1 LAESKFTA
9 VFCGWEGYR
18 LGTVGHP
25 RDPAGAED
33 RSVVWVE
40 LLPDPDRVLVCSGCG
55 GVADGVHDT
64 TGRWVRDLPMFD
76 AQTHLLV
83 HRCRVRCPRCGPK
96 LEALA
101 WLSPHARVTDRLA
114 ESVARMCKVLPV
126 KHVAGHF
133 GLGWDAVK
141 AIDRAYLDRTLG
153 EVDLDGLEQIAMDE
167 VAIRKGHTYATVV
180 VEPRSRR
187 VLWVGHGRGR
197 EDVGKFYDLLGPG
210 RCAKLKAIA
219 MDMNPGYVEEAKARC
234 PGAERVFDLFHVV
247 AKYGHEVVDR
257 VRVDAANAV
266 RHDKPA
272 RKLIK
277 GSRWLLLKNAENIG
291 KEEDRVKL
299 SELLKA
305 NRPLMKAYVLKDDL
319 KRLWDYR
326 HVGYATR
333 AWRSWFGRA
342 VASGVEPIKRFAR
355 KLKEHLPGI
364 LSHCRYPLNT
374 SVLEGINNKI
384 KVIKR
389 MAYGFRDDD
398 YFFLKIRSA
407 FPGKAG

>member
-1 LAESKFTA
+1 LADSKFTA
-9 VFCGWEGYR
+9 AFCGWEGYH

-25 RDPAGAED
+25 AGTPGI
-33 RSVVWVE
+33 VWIE
-40 LLPDPDRVLVCSGCG
+40 LLPDADRVLICSGCG
-55 GVADGVHDT
+55 GVARGVHDT
-64 TGRWVRDLPMFD
+64 TERWVRDLPMFD

-83 HRCRVRCPRCGPK
+83 RRCRVRCPTCGPK
-96 LEALA
+96 LEALP
-101 WLSPHARVTDRLA
+101 WLAPHARVTTRLA
-114 ESVARMCKVLPV
+114 ESVARLCQVLPI
-126 KHVAGHF
+126 KHVAAYF
-133 GLGWDAVK
+133 DLGWDAVK
-141 AIDRAYLDRTLG
+141 AIDKAYLQRTLG
-153 EVDLDGLEQIAMDE
+153 QLDLDGLEQIAMDE

-180 VEPRSRR
+180 VEPRTRR

-197 EDVGKFYDLLGPG
+197 EDVRKFYELIGPG
-210 RCAKLKAIA
+210 RRAQLKAIA
-219 MDMNPGYVEEAKARC
+219 MDMNPGYVEEAKAQC
-234 PGAERVFDLFHVV
+234 PQARIVFDLFHVV

-266 RHDKPA
+266 KHDKPA

-277 GSRWLLLKNAENIG
+277 GSRWLLLRNAANIH
-291 KEEDRVKL
+291 KPEDRVKL
-299 SELLKA
+299 SELLAA
-305 NRPLMKAYVLKDDL
+305 NKPLMKAYVLKDDL
-319 KRLWDYR
+319 KRLWEYR

-342 VASGVEPIKRFAR
+342 MASAVEPIRRFAR

-389 MAYGFRDDD
+389 MAYGYRDDA
-398 YFFLKIRSA
+398 YFFLKIRQA
-407 FPGKAG
+407 FPGKSG

>member
-1 LAESKFTA
+1 MADSKFTA
-9 VFCGWEGYR
+9 AFCGWEGYR

-25 RDPAGAED
+25 PDGTGNED
-33 RSVVWVE
+33 RSVVWIE
-40 LLPDPDRVLVCSGCG
+40 LLPDPDRVLICSGCG
-55 GVADGVHDT
+55 GLADGVHDT
-64 TGRWVRDLPMFD
+64 VERWVRDLPMFES
-76 AQTHLLV
+76 QTHLLV
-83 HRCRVRCPRCGPK
+83 HRCRVRCQACGPK

-114 ESVARMCKVLPV
+114 GSVARLCCVLPV
-126 KHVAGHF
+126 KHVAEHF

-141 AIDRAYLDRTLG
+141 AIDLAHLNRTLG
-153 EVDLDGLEQIAMDE
+153 EPDLDGLEQIAMDE
-167 VAIRKGHTYATVV
+167 IAIRKGHTYATVV
-180 VEPRSRR
+180 SDPRTRR
-187 VLWVGHGRGR
+187 VLWVGHGR
-197 EDVGKFYDLLGPG
+197 
-210 RCAKLKAIA
+210 CAKLSAIA

-234 PGAERVFDLFHVV
+234 PDAEIVFDLFHVV

-266 RHDKPA
+266 KHDRPA

-277 GSRWLLLKNAENIG
+277 GSRWLLLRNAENIER
-291 KEEDRVKL
+291 EEDRVKL
-299 SELLKA
+299 SELLAA

-319 KRLWDYR
+319 KQLWRYR
-326 HVGYATR
+326 HAGYALK

-342 VASGVEPIKRFAR
+342 VASGVEPIKRFAQ
-355 KLKEHLPGI
+355 KLRGHLPGI

-374 SVLEGINNKI
+374 SVMEGINNKI